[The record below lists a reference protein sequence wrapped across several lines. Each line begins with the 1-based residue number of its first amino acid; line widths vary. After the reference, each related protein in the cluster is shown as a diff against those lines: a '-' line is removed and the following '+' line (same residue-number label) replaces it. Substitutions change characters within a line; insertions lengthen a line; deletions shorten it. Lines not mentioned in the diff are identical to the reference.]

1 MLLAGADGHEETR
14 VALEG
19 VAHRIR
25 EERLQVQRL
34 GHILIG
40 CGVAV
45 VAAGEWLHSAG
56 DTAVWA
62 WAAGVAGAGAVA
74 VAAYALWGERGR
86 KPRLRDA
93 AAAAAAV
100 MSLSLGAVLVSGVL
114 RVRRIECCWP

>member
-1 MLLAGADGHEETR
+1 MLLAGPDGHEETR
-14 VALEG
+14 VAVER

-45 VAAGEWLHSAG
+45 VAAGEWLHGAG
-56 DTAVWA
+56 EGAVWA
-62 WAAGVAGAGAVA
+62 WTAGVAGAGAVA
-74 VAAYALWGERGR
+74 VATYALWGERGKR
-86 KPRLRDA
+86 PRLRDA

-100 MSLSLGAVLVSGVL
+100 VSLSLGA
-114 RVRRIECCWP
+114 